1 MLYLCSVK
9 HGFWNIIPQS
19 YRRRAVVVAITI
31 FLRAL
36 LNFVGIAMLLPI
48 LALIIDSDN
57 ITSNTTLSK
66 VYDIAGFESHSNFII
81 AVCAAVVGVILIKN
95 IAVLLLYRFERDFIY
110 ALYKHLSE
118 RLYRGYHSRG
128 LGFIKRSNSALLTR
142 NINVVSLTFVV
153 GVLKPMASIA
163 SEVLLFMLLFGA
175 LMWYAPI
182 AALLSI
188 AIFLPTMLI
197 FYLGVRRK
205 LQDIGIREN
214 EAQRIKSRIVAET
227 FRGFADVEIGGAFPE
242 LFDRFERAM
251 NEAVTLRKRN
261 ATISML
267 PQMFTEV
274 GLAAGMALLVII
286 SLGMS
291 SDNLSLMFGVFAVAA
306 IRLIPSIRNIMSSWS
321 AIRYN
326 RYSIATL
333 AEADIEEKV
342 EEESFTAERFHF
354 GDKIE
359 LEELTF
365 QFDDATSPTI
375 RNMSLEIK
383 KGERL
388 GIRGASGTGKT
399 TLFNL
404 ILGLYQPT
412 SGKILIDGEKL
423 DHSNVR
429 KWQNTIGYVSQS
441 VFIADMTLAENIA
454 FGQKPEDID
463 YKRVEQVLE
472 LADLSSFVDT
482 LPEGYRSR
490 IGEQG
495 SRLSGGQRQR
505 IGIARALYKNC
516 DILFFDEATSSLD
529 NRTEENIN
537 TAIRRLSAE
546 NRALTIVV
554 IAHRESS
561 LEYCDRIITIE

>member
-1 MLYLCSVK
+1 MYLCSVK
-9 HGFWNIIPQS
+9 HRLWNIIPQS
-19 YRRRAVVVAITI
+19 YRRRAIVVAITI

-48 LALIIDSDN
+48 LVLIIDSDN
-57 ITSNTTLSK
+57 ITSNATLSRA
-66 VYDIAGFESHSNFII
+66 YDIIGFESHNQFII
-81 AVCAAVVGVILIKN
+81 AVCTAVVGVILVKN

-110 ALYKHLSE
+110 SLYKHLSE

-163 SEVLLFMLLFGA
+163 SEILLFMLLFGA

-251 NEAVTLRKRN
+251 DEAVTLRKRN

-274 GLAAGMALLVII
+274 GLAAGMALLVVI

-333 AEADIEEKV
+333 AEADIEDDIKEAC
-342 EEESFTAERFHF
+342 FTTDRFHF
-354 GDKIE
+354 SDKIE
-359 LEELTF
+359 LEGLTF
-365 QFDDATSPTI
+365 QFEDATAPTI

-404 ILGLYQPT
+404 ILGLYKPT
-412 SGKILIDGEKL
+412 SGNILIDGERL

-472 LADLSSFVDT
+472 LADLSSFVST